1 MMPRMDEVLPNVFHW
16 TRVHENLRAPVHS
29 YYVAD
34 RLLLIDPMEPE
45 DGLDAVAGLG
55 DGAPERIV
63 LTVRHHLRHAERFAE
78 RFGCDIVAH
87 EAGLHAFAGG
97 PEVTGFAF
105 GEEVAPG
112 VTALELGALTPEDT
126 VLHIRAGRHGLHFG
140 DGLIRHD
147 GALGFVPDRLMGDDP
162 QAVKQRTFE
171 RLRTLL
177 EEDFDALLFAH
188 GEPLAPGG
196 RDALV
201 EFIRAHD

>member
-45 DGLDAVAGLG
+45 EGLDAVAGLG

-87 EAGLHAFAGG
+87 EAGLHAFTGG
-97 PEVTGFAF
+97 PDVKGFAF

-112 VTALELGALTPEDT
+112 VTALELGAITPEDT
-126 VLHIRAGRHGLHFG
+126 VLRIHAGRHGLHFG
-140 DGLIRHD
+140 DGLIRRKGAIGFAPD
-147 GALGFVPDRLMGDDP
+147 GLMGDDP
-162 QAVKQRTFE
+162 EGVKRRTIE
-171 RLRTLL
+171 RLRALL
-177 EEDFDALLFAH
+177 REDFDALLFAH
-188 GEPLAPGG
+188 GDPLPEGG
-196 RDALV
+196 RDALEAFV
-201 EFIRAHD
+201 TSR

>member
-45 DGLDAVAGLG
+45 DGLDAVADLG

-87 EAGLHAFAGG
+87 EAGLHEFAGG
-97 PEVTGFAF
+97 PEVKGFAF

-112 VTALELGALTPEDT
+112 VMALELGVLTPEDT
-126 VLHIRAGRHGLHFG
+126 VLHIHAGRHGLHFG

-147 GALGFVPDRLMGDDP
+147 GAIGFVPDGLMGDDP
-162 QAVKQRTFE
+162 QAVKERTLE
-171 RLRTLL
+171 RLRALL
-177 EEDFDALLFAH
+177 QEDFDALLFAH
-188 GEPLAPGG
+188 GEPLPQGG
-196 RDALV
+196 RDALEAFV
-201 EFIRAHD
+201 ASR